1 MRLAIGV
8 GFYMYFFMKKFSA
21 FFITLILCAAVSF
34 GQKKPLGAH
43 VLDGKYPYWGE
54 YKQTKF
60 EDVRPAE
67 WIVGDGVR
75 DGWDWSLPPKVK
87 PAPNSYSTFY
97 RTNFRH
103 MRQKISELKPLPFP
117 SIPVI
122 GFWLSWK
129 DLEPVEGKY
138 NFEPLAEAIKAA
150 AEKGYYSTVRI
161 HTAATIFAPQWLF
174 DKYGVQFDP
183 NPEKKGDGMQPID
196 PAQPEFH
203 KRYIKLI
210 DAFGA
215 SGIPQMNEVKGMYVG
230 YSSYSNGDED
240 IGPKGKNPD
249 EFPHVIERLDAWARA
264 AKGVEGKVFMGEWSD
279 YGVSKGFGIRRG
291 FVEMYLYFIPAPQI
305 GQYVDKDGYL
315 CVDEN
320 SPIIKNNA
328 RNGEENEEYEL
339 YWTTPQGRYRWGKNT
354 DSFTY
359 RYFTSNL
366 RMLQMRTNDVIWNE
380 FTIDPEM
387 FVWVGLE
394 LGKTVKKAPDAWCF
408 LRESYLWPNYMKAA
422 ANPATGLK
430 NFERWVYQRDSEG
443 FETEPAVK
451 IIQPVKMWMV
461 RDDKRFDYVA
471 RTGAKIGFNV
481 DRNFLKGRSKKV
493 AVKVSFF
500 DFGKGKFRIDFNR
513 DGAVE
518 SRTVECT
525 DSGKVRTATFFV
537 EADFI
542 KNASLKHDFEIVGED
557 GYKPTVSI
565 LRVVKL

>member
-1 MRLAIGV
+1 
-8 GFYMYFFMKKFSA
+8 MYFFMKKFSA
-21 FFITLILCAAVSF
+21 FFIPLIFCAAVSF
-34 GQKKPLGAH
+34 AQKNPIDAH
-43 VLDGKYPYWGE
+43 VLPDGKYPYWGE

-97 RTNFRH
+97 RTGFKH

-122 GFWLSWK
+122 GFWLNWK
-129 DLEPVEGKY
+129 DLEPVEGEY
-138 NFEPLAEAIKAA
+138 NFEPLVEAIKAA
-150 AEKGYYSTVRI
+150 AEKGYYSTIRI
-161 HTAATIFAPQWLF
+161 HTASTRFAPQWLF

-215 SGIPQMNEVKGMYVG
+215 SGIPQMEEVKGMYVG
-230 YSSYSNGDED
+230 YSSYSNGDEE

-354 DSFTY
+354 DSFNY

-408 LRESYLWPNYMKAA
+408 LRESYLWPNYMKSAS
-422 ANPATGLK
+422 NPSTGLK

-471 RTGAKIGFNV
+471 RTGAKIGFKV
-481 DRNFLKGRSKKV
+481 DHNFLKGRNKKV

-500 DFGKGKFRIDFNR
+500 DFGKGKFRIDFNH